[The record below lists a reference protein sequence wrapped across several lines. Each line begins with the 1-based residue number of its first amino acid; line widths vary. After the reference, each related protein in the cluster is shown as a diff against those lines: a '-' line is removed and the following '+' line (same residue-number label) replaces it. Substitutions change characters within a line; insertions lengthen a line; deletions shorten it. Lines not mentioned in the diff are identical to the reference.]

1 MKNKYLLRGLLP
13 IAALFHGAV
22 SGQSLIHYWNFN
34 NNASVAAITAPSPA
48 AALQNGTIT
57 AFQNGTADPNTF
69 INLSS
74 ATGNGFST
82 INGRNGDAAGTHLR
96 YNNPIPGNIQFA
108 LPTTGYNNVVVKFT
122 TRRSGSGAG
131 KQKWSYSI
139 DGVTF
144 LPFTYTANNDPEGAV
159 LPVDGDPTLVT
170 LDFSNNFSANNNP
183 NFMLK
188 VEFTAGPGGTVGNN
202 RFDNFTVDA
211 TAMSGVDTTP
221 PTVTYLPA
229 NNANNASA
237 TVNPTITFNENVR
250 LIDNSAIT
258 AANAQNLIELKLN
271 NATGTTVPFT
281 TTFSNNQ
288 ITIIPTAGLLPNQAY
303 YLALKPNMVED
314 ASDNAVTTAT
324 SSTFT
329 TAGTSISLDK
339 TLIKVNENAGTLAFK
354 INVANPSNAT
364 VNLVVKPAP
373 FSTANSSDFTLAN
386 QTINITPSTTSV
398 TVNIPILDDNL
409 EEQQAEYFVVSLENP
424 AGTTIT
430 GDTSSTVYIID
441 NDKAAPVPSN
451 QISLNYIGSFDPSG
465 NNNSSTEIVVH
476 DPATQRLFTISSLT
490 DVFDIINFSNPL
502 APTVVS
508 TIDMTLYGGITS
520 IAVKNG
526 IIAVASP
533 NGTNPQGNGSVVFFD
548 INGTF
553 LKQVQ
558 VGVLPD
564 MITFTPDGT
573 KVMTANEGEPNDAY
587 TVDPEGSISI
597 INIPNLTVA
606 GIQALT
612 QSNVTTLSLT
622 TFNGQEAALIA
633 SGGRKVKATS
643 TLAQDLEPEYVT
655 ISSDSQKAWVSCQ
668 ENNAIIEVN
677 LATNTLGNIWGLGKK
692 DMSLPGNGFDASDN
706 NGEVLIANWPVKA
719 YYNPDAM
726 ASFKVGSTTY
736 LVTAN
741 EGDEKDLGGF
751 SERTTVGAN
760 GYALDST
767 IFPNASVL
775 KASHNLGRFRVTNVN
790 GNTDGDADFE
800 EINALGARS
809 FSIFNTDTKQL
820 VYDSGDRF
828 ESYIAANH
836 PLIFNA
842 DNEANGAKNRS
853 RAKGPEPEGVTLGTI
868 SGQTFAF
875 ITLERTG
882 GVMVYNVTDPNNVT
896 FVDYKHSRS
905 TSAFAGDN
913 GPEGI
918 IYIAPENMNNGKGY
932 VIIANEIS
940 GTLSMYEVL
949 PSATLGTG
957 EVKPEKATFNIFPN
971 PVNKGNTLYFN
982 RAQSYELYDMSGKLL
997 GKEKNALTIDTSKL
1011 NTGVYL
1017 IKTSEGEVKRF
1028 IVK

>member
-22 SGQSLIHYWNFN
+22 SGQSTLVHYWNFN
-34 NNASVAAITAPSPA
+34 NNASVAAITTPTST
-48 AALQNGTIT
+48 LLNGSIT
-57 AFQNGTADPNTF
+57 AVSTGTGSTDTF
-69 INLSS
+69 IDFAGGTSQNFNVDNLN
-74 ATGNGFST
+74 A
-82 INGRNGDAAGTHLR
+82 RNGDASGTHLR
-96 YNNPIPGNIQFA
+96 YNYPINGNVQFN
-108 LPTTGYNNVVVKFT
+108 LPTTGYNNVVVKFS

-131 KQKWSYSI
+131 NQNWSYSL
-139 DGVTF
+139 DGTTFVPYQTVTSQD
-144 LPFTYTANNDPEGAV
+144 ANPQ
-159 LPVDGDPTLVT
+159 LITF
-170 LDFSNNFSANNNP
+170 DFSNVTGVSNNP
-183 NFMLK
+183 NFKLK
-188 VEFTAGPGGTVGNN
+188 VEFAQGGGGAVGNN
-202 RFDNFTVDA
+202 RFDNFTLDA
-211 TAMSGVDTTP
+211 TSVGGTDTTP
-221 PTVTYLPA
+221 PTVAYLPL
-229 NNANNASA
+229 NNVNNAST

-250 LIDNSAIT
+250 LIDNSVIT
-258 AANAQNLIELKLN
+258 SANAQSLVELRLGN
-271 NATGTTVPFT
+271 STGNAVPFT
-281 TTFSNNQ
+281 TMFANNV
-288 ITIIPTAGLLPNQAY
+288 ITVVPTGGLVPNQAY

-314 ASDNAVTTAT
+314 TSDNAVTTAT
-324 SSTFT
+324 SSIFA

-364 VNLVVKPAP
+364 ANLVVKPAS
-373 FSTANSSDFTLAN
+373 FNTANSSDFTFTS

-398 TVNIPILDDNL
+398 TVNIPILDDTL
-409 EEQQAEYFVVSLENP
+409 EEQQAEYFVLGLENP
-424 AGTTIT
+424 VGTTIT
-430 GDTSSTVYIID
+430 GDTTSTVYIID

-476 DPATQRLFTISSLT
+476 DPATQKLFTISSLT

-502 APTVVS
+502 TPSVINTVNMAP
-508 TIDMTLYGGITS
+508 YGGITS

-526 IIAVASP
+526 LVAVASP
-533 NGTNPQGNGSVVFFD
+533 NGTNAQQNGSVVFFD
-548 INGTF
+548 INGNF
-553 LKQVQ
+553 LKQVT

-597 INIPNLTVA
+597 IDISG
-606 GIQALT
+606 GINNLT
-612 QSNVTTLSLT
+612 QSNVTTLGFTGYNS
-622 TFNGQEAALIA
+622 QEAAFIS
-633 SGGRKVKATS
+633 SGGRKVKSTS
-643 TLAQDLEPEYVT
+643 TLAQDLEPEYIA
-655 ISSDSQKAWVSCQ
+655 ISPDSQKAWVSCQ
-668 ENNAIIEVN
+668 ENNGIIEVN
-677 LATNTLGNIWGLGKK
+677 LSNNTLGNIWGLGKK

-726 ASFKVGSTTY
+726 ASFKVGNTNY

-760 GYALDST
+760 GYTLDST

-800 EINALGARS
+800 EIHALGARS
-809 FSIFNTDTKQL
+809 FSIFNADTKQI

-828 ESYIAANH
+828 ERYIAANH

-868 SGQTFAF
+868 AGQTFAF

-905 TSAFAGDN
+905 TSAFGGDN

-918 IYIAPENMNNGKGY
+918 TYIPPANMNNGKGY
-932 VIIANEIS
+932 VVVANEIS
-940 GTLSMYEVL
+940 GTLSMYEVI
-949 PSATLGTG
+949 PSSTLSTG
-957 EVKPEKATFNIFPN
+957 EVKTEKASFNIFPN

-982 RAQSYELYDMSGKLL
+982 RAQGYELYDMSGKLL

>member
-13 IAALFHGAV
+13 IAALFHGAMTAQTTLV
-22 SGQSLIHYWNFN
+22 HYWNFN
-34 NNASVAAITAPSPA
+34 NSTSEAAMLAPTSTLLAGSITAATSLPNTYVDFA
-48 AALQNGTIT
+48 NGTGQSFT
-57 AFQNGTADPNTF
+57 AENARNSDP
-69 INLSS
+69 I
-74 ATGNGFST
+74 
-82 INGRNGDAAGTHLR
+82 GTHLR
-96 YNNPIPGNIQFA
+96 YNYPTFGNLQFNI
-108 LPTTGYNNVVVKFT
+108 PTTGYNNVVVKFI

-131 KQKWSYSI
+131 TQTWSYSTN
-139 DGVTF
+139 GTTYQTF
-144 LPFTYTANNDPEGAV
+144 QTV
-159 LPVDGDPTLVT
+159 SPVDGVPTLTT
-170 LDFSNNFSANNNP
+170 LDFSAISGASNNP
-183 NFMLK
+183 NFKLK
-188 VEFTAGPGGTVGNN
+188 VEFAAGSGGAVGNN

-211 TAMSGVDTTP
+211 TPAGGVDTTAP
-221 PTVTYLPA
+221 SVAYLPA
-229 NNANNASA
+229 NNVNNASTTA
-237 TVNPTITFNENVR
+237 NPTITFNENVR

-258 AANAQNLIELKLN
+258 SANAQNLVELRLN
-271 NATGTTVPFT
+271 NATGTVVPFT
-281 TTFSNNQ
+281 TTFANNA
-288 ITIIPTAGLLPNQAY
+288 ITVIPTAGLVPNQAY
-303 YLALKPNMVED
+303 YLALKPNLVED
-314 ASDNAVTTAT
+314 TSDNAVTTVT

-329 TAGTSISLDK
+329 TAGTSIALEK
-339 TLIKVNENAGTLAFK
+339 NLIKVNENAGTLAFK
-354 INVANPSNAT
+354 INVTNPSNAT
-364 VNLVVKPAP
+364 VNLVVKPAS
-373 FSTANSSDFTLAN
+373 FNTANSSDFTLVN

-398 TVNIPILDDNL
+398 TVNIPIIDDTL

-424 AGTTIT
+424 LGTTIT
-430 GDTSSTVYIID
+430 GDANSTIYIID
-441 NDKAAPVPSN
+441 NDKAAPIASN
-451 QISLNYIGSFDPSG
+451 QIQLNYIGSFDPSG
-465 NNNSSTEIVVH
+465 NSTSSTEIVVH
-476 DPATQRLFTISSLT
+476 DAATQRLFTISSLT
-490 DVFDIINFSNPL
+490 DVFDIINFSNP
-502 APTVVS
+502 ATPTVIQTVN
-508 TIDMTLYGGITS
+508 MAPYGGITS

-548 INGTF
+548 INGVF
-553 LKQVQ
+553 LKQLN

-597 INIPNLTVA
+597 IDVPSLTTA
-606 GIQALT
+606 GIQVLT
-612 QSNVTTLSLT
+612 QTSVTTLGFT
-622 TFNGQEAALIA
+622 QFNGMEATLAA
-633 SGGRKVKATS
+633 TGGRKVKSTN
-643 TLAQDLEPEYVT
+643 TLAQDLEPEYIA
-655 ISSDSQKAWVSCQ
+655 ISPDSQKAWVSCQ

-677 LATNTLGNIWGLGKK
+677 LGTKALTGIWGLGKK

-726 ASFKVGSTTY
+726 ASYKIGNTNY

-760 GYALDST
+760 GYTLDST
-767 IFPNASVL
+767 IFPNASIL

-790 GNTDGDADFE
+790 GNTDGDTDFD
-800 EINALGARS
+800 EIHALGARS
-809 FSIFNTDTKQL
+809 FSIFNADTKQL
-820 VYDSGDRF
+820 VFDSGDQF
-828 ESYIAANH
+828 ERHVAANH

-842 DNEANGAKNRS
+842 DNEANGTKTRS

-868 SGQTFAF
+868 NNQTFAF

-896 FVDYKHSRS
+896 FVDYKNSRS
-905 TSAFAGDN
+905 TSAFGGDN

-918 IYIAPENMNNGKGY
+918 TYIPSANMNNGKGY
-932 VIIANEIS
+932 VVVANEIS
-940 GTLSMYEVL
+940 GTLSMYEVAL
-949 PSATLGTG
+949 SPTLSTG

-982 RAQSYELYDMSGKLL
+982 RAQGYELYDMSGKLL

-1017 IKTSEGEVKRF
+1017 IKTSEGEVKRV